1 MAEIRSN
8 GEQSLARRSPR
19 REGWLARDSLPRR
32 VAPALLGFL
41 LLWMLLLAAVI
52 ETAHFAATAG

>member
-8 GEQSLARRSPR
+8 GEQSLARRSSR
-19 REGWLARDSLPRR
+19 REGWLARNSLPRR

-41 LLWMLLLAAVI
+41 LLWMLLQVVVI
-52 ETAHFAATAG
+52 ETAQFAATGG